1 MSQTKLD
8 PRLLDSA
15 VALPAMS
22 GSALTG
28 LVSDFV
34 LLATNTPSTDATSNF
49 TQFNNATYSSYIFH
63 FLNIKP
69 DTDGEAFML
78 RTSTDG
84 GSSYDTSG
92 YKYVHHGY
100 NTAGNEERDYSESAA
115 GIYITSA
122 NNWGAAANESLS
134 GEVKLFNAGA
144 SEYTKV
150 TGTVSYDDDQ
160 AGLYLCN
167 ASVTGERTSAA
178 DVDAIQFRPTS
189 GLITGTIKMYGVK

>member
-8 PRLLDSA
+8 PRLLDTA

-22 GSALTG
+22 GAALTG
-28 LVSDFV
+28 LASDFV
-34 LLATNTPSTDATSNF
+34 LLATNTPSTASTSDF
-49 TQFNNATYSSYIFH
+49 TAFDNSTYSSYIFH

-69 DTDGEAFML
+69 GTNGSALML

-115 GIYITSA
+115 GVYITSA
-122 NNWGAAANESLS
+122 NNWGGASNESLS

-144 SEYTKV
+144 SEYTKI

-167 ASVTGERTSAA
+167 ASITGERSSAA
-178 DVDAIQFRPTS
+178 DVDAVQFLSTS
-189 GLITGTIKMYGVK
+189 GTVTGTIKMYGVK